1 MIYMLYREQVV
12 HSGIDKVWDYFSTPK
27 NLNAMTPRSL
37 QFRIMSDLP
46 EKMYL
51 GQIIQYKVKAV
62 PLIWSNWLTEIKYVE
77 EGRKFVDE
85 QRIGPYKLWFH
96 EHIFIP
102 LESNKVKIIDRVHYD
117 IGFGIIGSILNAL
130 WIKKRLNDIFNFRF
144 KKVSEIFN
152 GG

>member
-12 HSGIDKVWDYFSTPK
+12 NSGIDKVWDYFSTPK
-27 NLNAMTPRSL
+27 NLNSMTPRSL
-37 QFRIMSDLP
+37 QFRIISELP
-46 EKMYL
+46 EKMHL

-102 LESNKVKIIDRVHYD
+102 LENNKVKIIDRVHYD
-117 IGFGIIGSILNAL
+117 IGFGILGSLLNTL
-130 WIKKRLNDIFNFRF
+130 WIKHRLNDIFKFRF
-144 KKVSEIFN
+144 NKVSEIFN
-152 GG
+152 GE

>member
-12 HSGIDKVWDYFSTPK
+12 NSGIDKVWDYFSTPK
-27 NLNAMTPRSL
+27 NLNSMTPRSL
-37 QFRIMSDLP
+37 QFRIISELP
-46 EKMYL
+46 EKTYL

-62 PLIWSNWLTEIKYVE
+62 PIIWSNWLTEIKYVE

-102 LESNKVKIIDRVHYD
+102 LENNKVKIIDRVHYD
-117 IGFGIIGSILNAL
+117 IGFGILGSLLNTL
-130 WIKKRLNDIFNFRF
+130 WIKHRLNDIFKFRF
-144 KKVSEIFN
+144 NKVSEIFN
-152 GG
+152 GE

>member
-1 MIYMLYREQVV
+1 MIHMLYREQVV
-12 HSGIDKVWDYFSTPK
+12 NSGIDKVWDYFSTPK
-27 NLNAMTPRSL
+27 NLNSMTPRSL
-37 QFRIMSDLP
+37 QFRIISELP

-102 LESNKVKIIDRVHYD
+102 LENNKVKIIDRVHYD
-117 IGFGIIGSILNAL
+117 IGFGILGSFLNTL
-130 WIKKRLNDIFNFRF
+130 WIKHRLNDIFKFRF
-144 KKVSEIFN
+144 NKVSEIFN
-152 GG
+152 GE

>member
-12 HSGIDKVWDYFSTPK
+12 NSGIDKVWDYFSTPK
-27 NLNAMTPRSL
+27 NLNSMTPRSL
-37 QFRIMSDLP
+37 QFRIISELP
-46 EKMYL
+46 EKTYL

-102 LESNKVKIIDRVHYD
+102 LENNKVKIIDRVHYD
-117 IGFGIIGSILNAL
+117 IGFGILGSLLNTL
-130 WIKKRLNDIFNFRF
+130 WIKHRLNDIFKFRF
-144 KKVSEIFN
+144 NKVSEIFN
-152 GG
+152 GQ

>member
-1 MIYMLYREQVV
+1 
-12 HSGIDKVWDYFSTPK
+12 
-27 NLNAMTPRSL
+27 MTPRSL
-37 QFRIMSDLP
+37 QFRIISELP

-102 LESNKVKIIDRVHYD
+102 LENNKVKIIDRVHYD
-117 IGFGIIGSILNAL
+117 IGFGILGSLLNTL
-130 WIKKRLNDIFNFRF
+130 WIKHQLNDIFKFRF
-144 KKVSEIFN
+144 NKVSEIFN
-152 GG
+152 GE

>member
-12 HSGIDKVWDYFSTPK
+12 NSGIDKVWDYFSTPK
-27 NLNAMTPRSL
+27 NLNSMTPRSL
-37 QFRIMSDLP
+37 QFRIISELP

-102 LESNKVKIIDRVHYD
+102 LENNKVKIIDRVHYD
-117 IGFGIIGSILNAL
+117 IGFGILGSLLNTL
-130 WIKKRLNDIFNFRF
+130 WIKHRLNDIFKFRF
-144 KKVSEIFN
+144 NKVSEIFN
-152 GG
+152 GQ

>member
-12 HSGIDKVWDYFSTPK
+12 NSGIDKVWDYFSTPK
-27 NLNAMTPRSL
+27 NLNSMTPRSL
-37 QFRIMSDLP
+37 QFRIISELP

-102 LESNKVKIIDRVHYD
+102 LENNKVKIIDRVHYD
-117 IGFGIIGSILNAL
+117 IGFGILGSLLNTL
-130 WIKKRLNDIFNFRF
+130 WIKHRLNDIFKFRF
-144 KKVSEIFN
+144 NKVSEIFN
-152 GG
+152 GE

>member
-12 HSGIDKVWDYFSTPK
+12 NSGIDKVWDYFSTPK
-27 NLNAMTPRSL
+27 NLNSMTPRSL
-37 QFRIMSDLP
+37 QFRIISELP
-46 EKMYL
+46 EKTYL

-102 LESNKVKIIDRVHYD
+102 LENNKVKIIDRVHYD
-117 IGFGIIGSILNAL
+117 IGFGILGSLLNTL
-130 WIKKRLNDIFNFRF
+130 WIKHRLNDIFKFRF
-144 KKVSEIFN
+144 NKVSEIFN
-152 GG
+152 GE

>member
-12 HSGIDKVWDYFSTPK
+12 NSGIDKVWDYFSTPK
-27 NLNAMTPRSL
+27 NLNAMTPESL
-37 QFRIMSDLP
+37 EFRIISELP

-51 GQIIQYKVKAV
+51 GQIIQYKVKAL
-62 PLIWSNWLTEIKYVE
+62 PLVWSNWLTEIKYVE

-102 LESNKVKIIDRVHYD
+102 LENNKVKIIDRVHYD
-117 IGFGIIGSILNAL
+117 IGFGIIGSLLNSF
-130 WIKKRLNDIFNFRF
+130 WIKGKLNDIFEFRF

>member
-1 MIYMLYREQVV
+1 MLYREQVV
-12 HSGIDKVWDYFSTPK
+12 NSGIDKVWDYFSTPK
-27 NLNAMTPRSL
+27 NLNSMTPRSL
-37 QFRIMSDLP
+37 QFRIISELP

-102 LESNKVKIIDRVHYD
+102 LENNKVKIIDRVHYD
-117 IGFGIIGSILNAL
+117 IGFGILGSLLNTL
-130 WIKKRLNDIFNFRF
+130 WIKHRLNDIFKFRF
-144 KKVSEIFN
+144 NKVSEIFN
-152 GG
+152 GE